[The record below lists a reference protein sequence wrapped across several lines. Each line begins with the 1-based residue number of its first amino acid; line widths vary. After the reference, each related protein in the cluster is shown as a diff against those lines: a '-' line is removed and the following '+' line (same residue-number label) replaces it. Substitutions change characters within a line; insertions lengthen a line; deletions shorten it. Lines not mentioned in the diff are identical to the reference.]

1 MVFVGVAFMSEGLD
15 FKAYEKRIDEE
26 GLVWEMKEDFAKA
39 LEAYDRLLRQVDTF
53 SSSAV
58 KDAVVAYL
66 LLRKGGI
73 LLQTGKLSEGESLMR
88 EALALAEHSQNSLM
102 IGRAKLGLGV
112 LYGSL
117 GRFEEGERLLT
128 EVFLLFSK
136 NDDYESKQGA
146 GWSLLNL
153 GGICSKQGKWLEA
166 ERNLDKAVD
175 VLTGIKNWV
184 GVASAYELRAKN
196 SLKSGESARAKADFA
211 RAVKFYEKQG
221 MKEKAESVKEE
232 LIKIG

>member
-1 MVFVGVAFMSEGLD
+1 VVVLMLRGLD
-15 FKAYEKRIDEE
+15 FKAYEKKIDEE

-39 LEAYDRLLRQVDTF
+39 LEAYDRLLREVDAF
-53 SSSAV
+53 SSSGV

-73 LLQTGKLSEGESLMR
+73 SLQTGKLSEGEHLMR
-88 EALALAEHSQNSLM
+88 EALALAERSQNSLM
-102 IGRAKLGLGV
+102 LGRTKLGLGV
-112 LYGSL
+112 LCGSL

-136 NDDYESKQGA
+136 SDDYDSKQGA

-153 GGICSKQGKWLEA
+153 GGMYSKQGKWLKA
-166 ERNLDKAVD
+166 ERNLDKAIK

-184 GVASAYELRAKN
+184 GVASAYELKAKN
-196 SLKSGESARAKADFA
+196 SLKRGESARAKADIA
-211 RAVKFYEKQG
+211 RAVEFYERNG

-232 LIKIG
+232 LRKMG